1 MSITE
6 VVNMVTAFVVA
17 TGPIAISLAI
27 LGHAL
32 VASPWPKVQR
42 IGKILEGIG
51 WDLKRVSEAFKRGEP
66 PKKDPPNDPP
76 GGGQTPVAAKPIPVV
91 LPTGSGLTTLALAFV
106 LTGCGFGAPNVPDE
120 SCPDAT
126 RVATVECPALAVAGC
141 EGKPWAECAAR
152 EQIEAECHK
161 RIDVAL
167 EACE

>member
-17 TGPIAISLAI
+17 TGPIAITLAI

-42 IGKILEGIG
+42 VGKILEGIG
-51 WDLKRVSEAFKRGEP
+51 CDLKRVSEAFKKGEP
-66 PKKDPPNDPP
+66 PKPKDPPDDPPND
-76 GGGQTPVAAKPIPVV
+76 QKPVGLATTAIALV
-91 LPTGSGLTTLALAFV
+91 LV
-106 LTGCGFGAPNVPDE
+106 GCGFGSANVPDE
-120 SCPDAT
+120 SCPEAT

-152 EQIEAECHK
+152 EQIEAECDK
-161 RIDVAL
+161 RIDAAV

>member
-6 VVNMVTAFVVA
+6 VVNMVTAFAIA
-17 TGPIAISLAI
+17 TGPIAITMGV

-32 VASPWPKVQR
+32 VASKIPFLQR
-42 IGKILEGIG
+42 VGKILEGIG
-51 WDLKRVSEAFKRGEP
+51 LDLKRVSEAFRDLKGQ
-66 PKKDPPNDPP
+66 PKDPP
-76 GGGQTPVAAKPIPVV
+76 GGDQTPVAAKPIPVV
-91 LPTGSGLTTLALAFV
+91 LPRGPGLSTLALAFV
-106 LTGCGFGAPNVPDE
+106 LTSCGFGAPNVPDE

-152 EQIEAECHK
+152 EQIEAECDK
-161 RIDVAL
+161 RIDAAV